1 MKIKMNSLTSYD
13 MVDLLYNAS
22 NAGVRIQLIIRGIC
36 CLVPG
41 IPGMSENI
49 EAISVV
55 DKFLE
60 HPRIFIFG
68 NDGDPK
74 VFISSADWMT
84 RNLDHRVE
92 VGCPIYDEDI
102 KQELID
108 TFEISWRDNVKARVF
123 DTKQNNHY
131 RKNDAPPLRS
141 QFEMYDYYVRILE
154 GIRQEA

>member
-1 MKIKMNSLTSYD
+1 MNSFTSYD
-13 MVDLLYNAS
+13 MVDLLYKAS

-41 IPGMSENI
+41 VPGMSENI
-49 EAISVV
+49 SAISIV

-60 HPRIFIFG
+60 HPRSFIFA

-84 RNLDHRVE
+84 RNLDNRVE
-92 VGCPIYDEDI
+92 VGCPIYQEDI

-108 TFEISWRDNVKARVF
+108 TFEISWRDNVKARIF
-123 DTKQNNHY
+123 DAQQENRY
-131 RKNDAPPLRS
+131 RENDEPPFRS
-141 QFEMYDYYVRILE
+141 QFEMYNYYLKRLE
-154 GIRQEA
+154 KH